1 MQASYLIC
9 IFVYFYES
17 VLDICGLLLFL
28 SITVESV
35 KLSSSGSSSK
45 LPIAV
50 SSIEPHPWVYP
61 FIGKML
67 IKVLHYTSTGE

>member
-1 MQASYLIC
+1 MRASYLIC
-9 IFVYFYES
+9 LFVYFCES

-50 SSIEPHPWVYP
+50 SSIEPHPWVYS
-61 FIGKML
+61 L
-67 IKVLHYTSTGE
+67 IDKITSTVE